1 MERSQQIVLLG
12 TNGFLPT
19 AAAQT
24 ACFLLPEQGILLD
37 AGSGL
42 YRLADHWHGPA
53 LDIYLSHA
61 HGDHISGLYYL
72 FGAIFKAQCTQAGAP
87 LTEEMFPPLLARAN
101 ALFDAVHIH
110 ATPAT
115 LAELRDRFPQNHDW
129 RLLQG
134 REPLRGGGTLTPFV
148 LDPACEEVGFR
159 LDWPGHSL
167 AYVTD
172 TIACPDAPYVQEIT
186 GVDLL
191 LHECNGPDRLAG
203 FMSQIHHSH
212 TSAVAQVAAR
222 ARVKRLILI
231 HKNPIGLSLA
241 EDLPAARAIF
251 PALEIGEDGMIL
263 TF

>member
-1 MERSQQIVLLG
+1 MRLVLLG

-19 AAAQT
+19 VAAQT

-42 YRLADHWHGPA
+42 YRLADHWPGPE
-53 LDIYLSHA
+53 LDIYLSHG
-61 HGDHISGLYYL
+61 HGDHVSGLHYL
-72 FGAIFKAQCTQAGAP
+72 FGAIFKAQCTRADAP
-87 LTEEMFPPLLARAN
+87 LTEETFPALLKRTN
-101 ALFDAVHIH
+101 ALLDGVHIH
-110 ATPAT
+110 ATPVT
-115 LAELRDRFPQNHDW
+115 LAELQGQFPHHRHW
-129 RLLQG
+129 RPLQG
-134 REPLRGGGTLTPFV
+134 QEPLRGGGTLTPF
-148 LDPACEEVGFR
+148 LLAPTREEVGFR

-172 TIACPDAPYVQEIT
+172 TIAHPDAPYIRELV

-203 FMSQIHHSH
+203 LMRQIHHSH
-212 TSAVAQVAAR
+212 TSAVAQVAAQ

-231 HKNPIGLSLA
+231 HKNPLGLSLTA
-241 EDLPAARAIF
+241 DLPAARDIF
-251 PALEIGEDGMIL
+251 PALEVGEDGMTL